1 MIIDMDYKNEIGHLL
16 QKYFSGTI
24 MLDEQRLLDSWM
36 KEKEEHKQLFE
47 RLRKDTRFAEEYG
60 IFRGVDTTRAWETFR
75 VKNGLGRQRRMTTW
89 IKYAAVIALPLLVA
103 GVWLLFPRGGEQS
116 IPVAQNTKIVKREA
130 SPVLEVV
137 GGGKVIL
144 EKEKDKMI
152 EAGQGV
158 EVQQSSGMLV
168 YSDSVVSEYVD
179 TNVLRIPKGGEFKLQ
194 LADGTRVY
202 LNSAT
207 DLRYPVAFTGSERRV
222 YLKGEAYFEV
232 AKDAEHPFIVVT
244 DDVQVR
250 VYGTSFNVNTLGADG
265 VRTVLVEG
273 KVGIRGQDSDREY
286 MLKPNELAFYG
297 RNSRDMKIETVDP
310 DLYTLWRKGIF
321 VFERETLENI
331 MNTLSLW
338 YDMEVFFQSESA
350 KKLHFSGHMKRYE
363 QIEDILHAITDAT
376 GVVFTINDKTVCV
389 SR

>member
-24 MLDEQRLLDSWM
+24 MPDEQRLLDSWM

-60 IFRGVDTTRAWETFR
+60 IFREVDTTRAWEAFR

-116 IPVAQNTKIVKREA
+116 IPVAQNTKIVKREV

-137 GGGKVIL
+137 VGGKVIL

-152 EAGQGV
+152 EAGRGV

-194 LADGTRVY
+194 LADGTQVY

-273 KVGIRGQDSDREY
+273 KVGIRGQDSDREFV
-286 MLKPNELAFYG
+286 LKPNELAFYD

-376 GVVFTINDKTVCV
+376 GVVFTINDRTVCV

>member
-1 MIIDMDYKNEIGHLL
+1 MDYKNEIGHLL

-24 MLDEQRLLDSWM
+24 MPDEQRLLDSWM
-36 KEKEEHKQLFE
+36 KEKEEHKQLFD

-60 IFRGVDTTRAWETFR
+60 IFREVDTTRAWETFR
-75 VKNGLGRQRRMTTW
+75 VKNGLRRQRRMTTW
-89 IKYAAVIALPLLVA
+89 IKYAAVIALPLLIA
-103 GVWLLFPRGGEQS
+103 GVWLLFPRGGERS
-116 IPVAQNTKIVKREA
+116 IPVAQNTKIVKREE

-152 EAGQGV
+152 EAGRGV
-158 EVQQSSGMLV
+158 DVQQSSGMLV

-207 DLRYPVAFTGSERRV
+207 DLRYPVAFTVPERRV

-232 AKDAEHPFIVVT
+232 AKDVEHPFIVVT

-273 KVGIRGQDSDREY
+273 KVGIRGQDLDREY
-286 MLKPNELAFYG
+286 VLKPNELAFYD

-350 KKLHFSGHMKRYE
+350 KQLHFSGHMKRYE

-376 GVVFTINDKTVCV
+376 GVVFTINDRTVCV